1 MLVFQ
6 SISELFMH
14 INYHMQK
21 NVIKGNKHLRREGN
35 HTEKVAGNVQI
46 L

>member
-1 MLVFQ
+1 
-6 SISELFMH
+6 MH

-21 NVIKGNKHLRREGN
+21 KNVIKGNKNLRREDN
-35 HTEKVAGNVQI
+35 HTEKVPGNVQI